1 MRILVTIGALSMIS
15 GCNKRDD
22 GDAEAIAYLSQ
33 QLAALEIEVAALR
46 SELEAGGS
54 GGDCT
59 CEVPEAVT
67 ALEAYLSVDPT
78 THAIVF
84 TGANLYVQNGL
95 GATNGNPDDPKHDE
109 EAVVNGLGNL
119 IVGYDEDAGPWDY
132 PDSEKTGS
140 HNLIV
145 GRFHSYTSVGGLVA
159 GSRNYLVGPFAGIL
173 GGRVNTA
180 SGGQSTVSGGSQNTA
195 AGDDSSVAGGEFSS
209 AVADESMV
217 VGGTNNMA
225 LAEASTVV
233 GGADNVAEGSN
244 SLVLG
249 GQGNQTQAE
258 FETAP

>member
-1 MRILVTIGALSMIS
+1 MRILGAIGALCIMS
-15 GCNKRDD
+15 GCNKEDD

-33 QLAALEIEVAALR
+33 QIADLEAEVQTLR
-46 SELEAGGS
+46 SDMEAGGS

-67 ALEAYLSVDPT
+67 ALEPYLSVDPA

-95 GATNGNPDDPKHDE
+95 GATNGNPDDPKHDDA
-109 EAVVNGLGNL
+109 AVVNGLGNL

-145 GRFHSYTSVGGLVA
+145 GRFHSYTSVGGLVG

-195 AGDDSSVAGGEFSS
+195 SGDDSSVAGGEFSA

-233 GGADNVAEGSN
+233 GGADNVAEGAG